1 MGHRRSSLRSGARAG
16 ALALCVATC
25 GCVETTTHHPVGAG
39 EEHTLHRVP
48 LVAAWDVVDGG
59 RVVGAVL
66 RFERA
71 ATPSAE
77 LESIFIVRNEH
88 GQDVGLVDALG
99 RAWRKRPHAPDEP
112 VGAGTLEAGAR
123 RILDVGAGAR
133 LEPRAPVRDAARDD
147 P

>member
-1 MGHRRSSLRSGARAG
+1 MGPRRSTLRRGARTG

-48 LVAAWDVVDGG
+48 LVAVWDVVDGG

-66 RFERA
+66 RFERG
-71 ATPSAE
+71 SESGAE
-77 LESIFIVRNEH
+77 PELIYVVRNEH
-88 GQDVGLVDALG
+88 GQDLGLVDALG
-99 RAWRKRPHAPDEP
+99 RAWRKRPHAPDEA

-123 RILDVGAGAR
+123 RILAVGDSAR
-133 LEPRAPVRDAARDD
+133 LEPRAPVRDDTRDD

>member
-1 MGHRRSSLRSGARAG
+1 VGPSRSSLQSGARRG
-16 ALALCVATC
+16 VLTLCALAC

-48 LVAAWDVVDGG
+48 LVAAWDVVDEG

-66 RFERA
+66 RFEREA
-71 ATPSAE
+71 SAGGAPE
-77 LESIFIVRNEH
+77 LIFVVRNEH
-88 GQDVGLVDALG
+88 GQDLGLIDALG
-99 RAWRKRPHAPDEP
+99 RAWRKRPHEPDEA

-123 RILDVGAGAR
+123 RILAVGESAR
-133 LEPRAPVRDAARDD
+133 LEPRAPVRDATRDD